1 MALPRPAGRRPGAVG
16 PDRQRLAADACVGR
30 VAVALPGAGGGRS
43 ATPTQVGHGWNT
55 FDRII
60 GARDVDRYGWVD
72 LVARQPSGSMYLYP
86 GNGAGRFRTPTKI
99 GTGWAEFDLLI

>member
-1 MALPRPAGRRPGAVG
+1 M
-16 PDRQRLAADACVGR
+16 
-30 VAVALPGAGGGRS
+30 ALPGAGGGRS